1 MVSVIDPPYLSH
13 ELEAQVLNQ
22 VRVDAGAPGF
32 AIMSVDRLRKPID
45 EPLLGKTVSQRARA
59 A

>member
-1 MVSVIDPPYLSH
+1 MVSVIDTPYLSR

-32 AIMSVDRLRKPID
+32 AIMSVDRLRNRLTIP
-45 EPLLGKTVSQRARA
+45 TA
-59 A
+59 